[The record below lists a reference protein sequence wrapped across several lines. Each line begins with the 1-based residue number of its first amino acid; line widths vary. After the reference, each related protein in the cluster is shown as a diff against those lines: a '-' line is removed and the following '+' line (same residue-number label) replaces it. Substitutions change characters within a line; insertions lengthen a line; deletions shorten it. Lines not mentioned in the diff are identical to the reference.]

1 MPAWHWKEKK
11 MIRKIKP
18 SDAPKLENILKK
30 APNFTN
36 NEVIVA
42 MELIN
47 IAVANPAQTD
57 YNIFV
62 FEMNGETIGYYCT
75 GRRPLTDGVYDL
87 YWIASDPD
95 SGIKGVGKSLL
106 KNAEEF
112 ILKNNGRWLLAE
124 TSSRENYSATRN
136 FYFRNN
142 YSIISEI
149 KDFYSV
155 GDHLLVFG
163 KYFTQKQTEE

>member
-1 MPAWHWKEKK
+1 

-18 SDAPKLENILKK
+18 SDATKIENILTRT
-30 APNFTN
+30 PNFTY
-36 NEVIVA
+36 NEVVVA

-47 IAVANPAQTD
+47 IAVSNPAQTD
-57 YNIFV
+57 YHIFV
-62 FEMNGETIGYYCT
+62 FEKDGEVLGYHCIGK
-75 GRRPLTDGVYDL
+75 RPLTDGVFDL
-87 YWIASDPD
+87 YWIVSDQL
-95 SGIKGVGKSLL
+95 SGVKGIGKSLL
-106 KNAEEF
+106 QNAEEF
-112 ILKNNGRWLLAE
+112 LIQNKGRWLLAE

>member
-1 MPAWHWKEKK
+1 

-18 SDAPKLENILKK
+18 SDAAILENILIRT
-30 APNFTN
+30 PNFTE
-36 NEVIVA
+36 NEVNVA

-47 IAVANPAQTD
+47 IVVSNHVQTD
-57 YNIFV
+57 YSIFV
-62 FEMNGETIGYYCT
+62 FEKDGEVIGYHCL
-75 GRRPLTDGVYDL
+75 GKRPLTDGVYDL
-87 YWIASDPD
+87 YWIVSDPD

-106 KNAEEF
+106 KNAEEY
-112 ILKNNGRWLLAE
+112 IIKNNGRWLLAE